1 QNTEQA
7 QDDEGADEPELLTDD
22 GEDAVGLR
30 EGEETPLLPALP
42 DTDTEDPSGA
52 QRVQPVQGLIARAL
66 RVGQGVQVTSAA
78 ARPVALDRDDGG
90 GQSQDEGDHG
100 HEELRGCADPP
111 QQGEEHQKQ
120 NQGGGQVRAQQDE
133 HGDQA
138 TPWQQRDEQVS
149 PLGEF
154 PQFVLAGQYAG
165 APQGEGDLG
174 RFGGLD
180 EQPADLQPT
189 QGTVDLGALE
199 DGEQQQCHRDD
210 HGRVADDPEPRHR
223 QVGGQQHQWKTD
235 RRRGQLALEHRE
247 GRPGLGDG
255 VDHRRGQHHDQAQ
268 GDEQDTGA

>member
-1 QNTEQA
+1 TEAHHGGNERGSTVGDERQRNTGDRHKTDHGGDVDHGLADDPRHKGDGGQSRERGLDPAGHPQSGTAQNTEQA
-7 QDDEGADEPELLTDD
+7 QDYEGADEPELLTDN
-22 GEDAVGLR
+22 GEDEVGLR
-30 EGEETPLLPALP
+30 EGEETPLLLALP
-42 DTDTEDPSGA
+42 DTDTEDLSDA

-66 RVGQGVQVTSAA
+66 RVGYGVQESSDAA
-78 ARPVALDRDDGG
+78 HPVGLDRDDGG
-90 GQSQDEGDHG
+90 SQSQDEGEHG
-100 HEELRGCADPP
+100 LEELGGCSDHP

-189 QGTVDLGALE
+189 QGTV
-199 DGEQQQCHRDD
+199 
-210 HGRVADDPEPRHR
+210 
-223 QVGGQQHQWKTD
+223 
-235 RRRGQLALEHRE
+235 
-247 GRPGLGDG
+247 
-255 VDHRRGQHHDQAQ
+255 
-268 GDEQDTGA
+268 